1 MSTEN
6 VDIFTLAKFW
16 DLEKFKDS
24 FDIGL
29 VNIKSSNG
37 SG

>member
-1 MSTEN
+1 MPTDN
-6 VDIFTLAKFW
+6 ADIFTLDKFG